1 MGSVEL
7 VSQGVAGSV
16 TAESGSGV
24 KAVCSA
30 VPYLFLSEEV

>member
-7 VSQGVAGSV
+7 VSQGVVVSV
-16 TAESGSGV
+16 VAESGSGI

-30 VPYLFLSEEV
+30 VPYLFLSEKV